1 MMSELP
7 AGWSY
12 ARLGQLLHSIEAG
25 LNVKCEERPP
35 DKDEAGLV
43 KISAV
48 TWGKFDEQ
56 QSKTLPF
63 SVKPDERNRIR
74 TGDLLISRA
83 NTIEL
88 VGACV
93 VVGQVQRRLYLSDKV
108 LRLLVHEPSKRWIN
122 YAMKTPQMRKAIEAS
137 STGNQ
142 LSMRNIPQEK
152 LRALGI
158 PLAPEPEQQ
167 RITDQLDTLLTRIQ
181 ACNDHFD
188 AIPALLKRFGRRYWM
203 LR

>member
-108 LRLLVHEPSKRWIN
+108 LRLWWSSYFGPIN
-122 YAMKTPQMRKAIEAS
+122 R
-137 STGNQ
+137 
-142 LSMRNIPQEK
+142 
-152 LRALGI
+152 
-158 PLAPEPEQQ
+158 
-167 RITDQLDTLLTRIQ
+167 
-181 ACNDHFD
+181 
-188 AIPALLKRFGRRYWM
+188 
-203 LR
+203 